1 MRQMV
6 WLAVVVVILLWLVDL
21 FRVAELID
29 RVVGV
34 VRDSGI
40 IP

>member
-21 FRVAELID
+21 FLVAELID